1 MKKSWTLYFKSVG
14 VKLFVI
20 LFSSIV
26 LLSSVLGLTSYFAAK
41 NIITNEVAAAST
53 QSVVQAADKLD
64 FVLAE
69 YEALSRQFALDSVLK
84 GDLEKINS
92 GELTTVDKAGAED
105 RIRRKLD
112 LVKGSDERM
121 YGVRLVSKSLVDS
134 ESYKSAGISGIRS
147 DEGISARLEQI
158 AAAKGEPVWFPV
170 REKGFFDAY
179 TEPSLTMGRLLRNLV
194 HPEAEYYMLIEVK
207 GKAMTEM
214 LSNLQ
219 IGMTGEIR
227 ILSADG
233 SIVYGVDQAKLGQPS
248 YIKVSEEQGKEQ
260 NHSFTAEDENGSSQL
275 VVYQPLATAKW
286 TLMGYAPV
294 SDFTK
299 SADKLLYITF
309 SVVLAAALIALLI
322 GYILVRLVGR
332 PLGKLAVLMEEGE
345 HGNLQVR
352 THFKGKDE
360 IGRLGHSFNKMMEQ
374 ISLLARQSGN
384 SADEVLLTSEQL
396 VQASSTISLHARE
409 VATATGEIAAGSASL
424 AVEAERS
431 YHNVEIIGSKMSEVT
446 EINTVMDHSAERV
459 IEVSNQGTELMK
471 LLVEQSESTVEMI
484 NRIQDNSTKLR
495 ESTHLIR
502 SILSPMIAVNKQ
514 TNILALNATIEAV
527 RAGAAG
533 RGFIVIADEIRQ
545 LANQSNESIQSVSKI
560 TEEIGLH
567 IENTVKDINE
577 AAPKFREQISSVRES
592 STIFA
597 SVKEE
602 MEHFMRHISESSASV
617 LELIEFQ
624 RQLGESMASV
634 SSIVQQTTAST
645 EEVASMSSQQFTVSE
660 ELVALSEKLE
670 GLAADLKHSLVS
682 FQV

>member
-1 MKKSWTLYFKSVG
+1 
-14 VKLFVI
+14 
-20 LFSSIV
+20 
-26 LLSSVLGLTSYFAAK
+26 
-41 NIITNEVAAAST
+41 
-53 QSVVQAADKLD
+53 
-64 FVLAE
+64 
-69 YEALSRQFALDSVLK
+69 
-84 GDLEKINS
+84 
-92 GELTTVDKAGAED
+92 
-105 RIRRKLD
+105 
-112 LVKGSDERM
+112 
-121 YGVRLVSKSLVDS
+121 
-134 ESYKSAGISGIRS
+134 
-147 DEGISARLEQI
+147 
-158 AAAKGEPVWFPV
+158 
-170 REKGFFDAY
+170 
-179 TEPSLTMGRLLRNLV
+179 
-194 HPEAEYYMLIEVK
+194 
-207 GKAMTEM
+207 
-214 LSNLQ
+214 
-219 IGMTGEIR
+219 
-227 ILSADG
+227 
-233 SIVYGVDQAKLGQPS
+233 
-248 YIKVSEEQGKEQ
+248 
-260 NHSFTAEDENGSSQL
+260 
-275 VVYQPLATAKW
+275 
-286 TLMGYAPV
+286 
-294 SDFTK
+294 
-299 SADKLLYITF
+299 
-309 SVVLAAALIALLI
+309 
-322 GYILVRLVGR
+322 
-332 PLGKLAVLMEEGE
+332 
-345 HGNLQVR
+345 
-352 THFKGKDE
+352 
-360 IGRLGHSFNKMMEQ
+360 
-374 ISLLARQSGN
+374 
-384 SADEVLLTSEQL
+384 
-396 VQASSTISLHARE
+396 
-409 VATATGEIAAGSASL
+409 
-424 AVEAERS
+424 
-431 YHNVEIIGSKMSEVT
+431 MSEVT

>member
-1 MKKSWTLYFKSVG
+1 
-14 VKLFVI
+14 
-20 LFSSIV
+20 
-26 LLSSVLGLTSYFAAK
+26 
-41 NIITNEVAAAST
+41 
-53 QSVVQAADKLD
+53 
-64 FVLAE
+64 
-69 YEALSRQFALDSVLK
+69 
-84 GDLEKINS
+84 
-92 GELTTVDKAGAED
+92 
-105 RIRRKLD
+105 
-112 LVKGSDERM
+112 
-121 YGVRLVSKSLVDS
+121 
-134 ESYKSAGISGIRS
+134 
-147 DEGISARLEQI
+147 
-158 AAAKGEPVWFPV
+158 
-170 REKGFFDAY
+170 
-179 TEPSLTMGRLLRNLV
+179 MGRLLRNLL

-233 SIVYGVDQAKLGQPS
+233 SIVYGADHAKLGQSS

-286 TLMGYAPV
+286 MLMGYAPV

-332 PLGKLAVLMEEGE
+332 PLGKLAILMEEGE
-345 HGNLQVR
+345 RGNLQVR
-352 THFKGKDE
+352 TNFKGKDE
-360 IGRLGHSFNKMMEQ
+360 IGRLGQSFNKMMEQ

-431 YHNVEIIGSKMSEVT
+431 YHNVEIIGNKMSEVT

-471 LLVEQSESTVEMI
+471 LLVEQSESTVEVI

-602 MEHFMRHISESSASV
+602 MEHFMKHISESSASV